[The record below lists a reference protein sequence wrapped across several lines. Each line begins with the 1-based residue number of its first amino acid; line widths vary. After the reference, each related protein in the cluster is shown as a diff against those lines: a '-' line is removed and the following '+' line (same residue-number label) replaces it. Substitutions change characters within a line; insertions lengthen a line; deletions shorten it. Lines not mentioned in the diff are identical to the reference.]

1 MLLTDSFLDY
11 LLHERNYSKGTV
23 EYYRAD
29 ILELQRFG
37 EEMLGD
43 LTPSDVDAELVREWI
58 ASLMDKG
65 LASNTINRK
74 LSSIRTCY
82 KFLLRRGEVAVDPLR
97 KVTGPK
103 KKKPLPV
110 FLREGEMNRLL
121 DDMDFGEGFEG
132 CRDHMIIEMFYAT
145 GMRLSEL
152 IGLDDKDVDFSA
164 SLVKVT
170 GNGINNVLYLSM
182 RSWDARCENMSM
194 CGMKLSRFARMLFL
208 SGRMER
214 GFTAVS

>member
-74 LSSIRTCY
+74 LSSIRTYY
-82 KFLLRRGEVAVDPLR
+82 KFLFTLGSGMSL
-97 KVTGPK
+97 
-103 KKKPLPV
+103 
-110 FLREGEMNRLL
+110 
-121 DDMDFGEGFEG
+121 
-132 CRDHMIIEMFYAT
+132 IIHFFK
-145 GMRLSEL
+145 LFKS
-152 IGLDDKDVDFSA
+152 
-164 SLVKVT
+164 
-170 GNGINNVLYLSM
+170 SM
-182 RSWDARCENMSM
+182 RINFRCRQT
-194 CGMKLSRFARMLFL
+194 L
-208 SGRMER
+208 
-214 GFTAVS
+214 VSEEFFYRA